1 MSRGFEEKKCLAQT
15 LNMHFSSDTYCFTRP
30 GAGLP
35 MALCIDD
42 MVLPTCE
49 EMLLVMVPSSEFLS
63 RRLEILC

>member
-1 MSRGFEEKKCLAQT
+1 MPSANTEHE
-15 LNMHFSSDTYCFTRP
+15 HSSSDTHCFTRL
-30 GAGLP
+30 GVSLP

-49 EMLLVMVPSSEFLS
+49 EMLLVMVPRREFLS

>member
-1 MSRGFEEKKCLAQT
+1 M

-30 GAGLP
+30 GASLP

-49 EMLLVMVPSSEFLS
+49 EMLLVMVPSREFLS

>member
-1 MSRGFEEKKCLAQT
+1 MSHGFEKMTSTNTEHEQ
-15 LNMHFSSDTYCFTRP
+15 FSSDTHCFTRI
-30 GAGLP
+30 GVNLP

-49 EMLLVMVPSSEFLS
+49 EMLLVMVPRREFLS